1 MFNVGDKVVYPMHG
15 AGTIESIEEKD
26 ILGEKQSYY
35 IIKMPG
41 EVKVM
46 VPTAKAE
53 GIGVRDVIN
62 EETAGKVFKVL
73 TTDST
78 EMSMNWNKRYRD
90 NMEKMKSGDAYEI
103 ADVVRNLSFKQKEKG
118 LSTGEKKMLLNAKQ
132 ILISELTL
140 AKNAKKEDIEELVND
155 TINISFA
162 EYNKIDKNAPKDSTV
177 KQFIP
182 FSAVSSDGLD
192 SENGVA
198 GGVNNNFIPFTSPT
212 DTTNE

>member
-1 MFNVGDKVVYPMHG
+1 MFNIGDKVVYPMHG

-53 GIGVRDVIN
+53 GIGVRDIIN
-62 EETAGKVFKVL
+62 EETAGKVFKIL

-140 AKNAKKEDIEELVND
+140 AQNAKKEDIEDLVND
-155 TINISFA
+155 TINVSFA

-177 KQFIP
+177 KTFIP
-182 FSAVSSDGLD
+182 FGAVSSESLG
-192 SENGVA
+192 SESNVVGET
-198 GGVNNNFIPFTSPT
+198 NNFIPFTAPT
-212 DTTNE
+212 DTTNG